1 MFGSVILEVAIGII
15 FIFLLVSIIC
25 SALREGIEAWFKTRA
40 AFLEHGIRELLKDK
54 DGKGLAKSLYEHPLI
69 YSLFSGDYEPKTT
82 KGKPGMIASGR
93 NLPSYIPAK
102 NFATAIMDL
111 AARGPRTDDV
121 SSHPASP
128 IISLHSIRFNLMNL
142 DNQYVQRALL
152 TAIDA
157 AQGDLNK
164 AQKNI
169 EDWYDAAMDRVSGW
183 YRRSTNWV
191 LFWLGLIVAVSLNIN
206 AITILDY
213 LSKHDAERKMIVEKV
228 GQVTK
233 DSTFLNKNY
242 TDAKSELEGLQLPIG
257 WSHGW
262 GAFKHDTEPWYN
274 NWWNN
279 VLAPL
284 LGWLVIAFAS
294 TMGAPFWFDLL
305 NKIMVIRSTVKP
317 HEKSPEESS
326 EDRQQENGKGPV
338 LLVQSQPPSEPN
350 SKPSQAN
357 AFNEIPAARDGTSDL
372 DGCGI
377 EDVVLTKDE
386 DLPPSEG
393 GIA

>member
-1 MFGSVILEVAIGII
+1 MFGSVMLEVAIGVI
-15 FIFLLVSIIC
+15 FIFLLVSVIC
-25 SALREGIEAWFKTRA
+25 SAIREGIEAWFKTRA
-40 AFLEHGIRELLKDK
+40 AFLEHGLRELLKDK

-69 YSLFSGDYEPKTT
+69 YGLFSGEYKPKTL
-82 KGKPGMIASGR
+82 KGKPGMMASGR

-102 NFATAIMDL
+102 NFATVIMDI

-128 IISLHSIRFNLMNL
+128 IISLDSIRMNILNLN
-142 DNQYVQRALL
+142 NQYVQRALL

-169 EDWYDAAMDRVSGW
+169 EEWYDSAMDRVSGW
-183 YRRSTNWV
+183 YTRSTSWM

-206 AITILDY
+206 AITIVDY
-213 LSKHDAERKMIVEKV
+213 LSKHDAERKMIVEKA
-228 GQVTK
+228 GQATK

-242 TDAKSELEGLQLPIG
+242 SDAKSELEGLQLPIG
-257 WSHGW
+257 WSKGW
-262 GAFKHDTEPWYN
+262 GAFKHDTEPWYK

-279 VLAPL
+279 VWSPL
-284 LGWLVIAFAS
+284 LGWLIIAFAA

-305 NKIMVIRSTVKP
+305 NKVMVIRSTVKP

-338 LLVQSQPPSEPN
+338 LLVQAQPAAQPN
-350 SKPSQAN
+350 PKPAQAN
-357 AFNEIPAARDGTSDL
+357 AFNDIPAARDDTSDL

-377 EDVVLTKDE
+377 EGIALTKDE